1 MVKIVYI
8 TYKEEYYL
16 LSKIFIMRLL
26 NNLDMDYSYTVS
38 DYFWLLYLRISEEK
52 VWVHRKQ

>member
-1 MVKIVYI
+1 MQSFPVVKIVYI
-8 TYKEEYYL
+8 IYKEEYYL

-38 DYFWLLYLRISEEK
+38 DYF
-52 VWVHRKQ
+52 

>member
-1 MVKIVYI
+1 MYNRIYMCGV
-8 TYKEEYYL
+8 

-38 DYFWLLYLRISEEK
+38 DYF
-52 VWVHRKQ
+52 